1 MKAIEALKQIN
12 AIFSE
17 YVAIAKD
24 RDGNICVYNTFHL
37 KIDSSENMWCLKF
50 SDDDYKDVSNSFAK
64 QIEWDSDDWTKCIA
78 TLNDIENEMQGKSKV

>member
-24 RDGNICVYNTFHL
+24 KEGEVFVHNTTKL
-37 KIDSSENMWCLKF
+37 DSSMFKGFWFAPVNYHKWMRV
-50 SDDDYKDVSNSFAK
+50 SDSFAK
-64 QIEWDSDDWTKCIA
+64 QIEFNSDDWTKCIV
-78 TLNDIENEMQGKSKV
+78 TLKDIKNEQA